1 MTVIWLEAPSKAV
14 PSRVGPRRDG
24 DAWQRTL
31 ARLSQWRWQAR
42 NRAELAALDDHMLA
56 DIGISRAEAEFL
68 GREFLGRKPFW
79 RE

>member
-14 PSRVGPRRDG
+14 HSRAGPRRDG
-24 DAWQRTL
+24 EAGQRIL
-31 ARLSQWRWQAR
+31 ARLRQWRWRAR
-42 NRAELAALDDHMLA
+42 NRAELAALDDRMLA

-68 GREFLGRKPFW
+68 SRKPFW